1 MSSLARVPVNPWL
14 IAVIL
19 LAMAGGAFWL
29 LSSISGALLSAWL
42 LAYLLAP
49 LVMMLEERGVA
60 RGRACMLVYSLA
72 LLALAAI
79 FVFVLPLL
87 LEQVSHLAQN
97 FPKVL
102 ADFQQK
108 WWPEIASQFGL
119 PEQVEASG
127 FLSWLAGQF
136 SQAEVS
142 ELSPWALWGAS
153 AVSGFLGA
161 IVAAINVFLVPL
173 IAYYL
178 LRDWTGIAGAIRQR
192 VPSAI
197 RDDTLKLTRQAD
209 EKISLFL
216 RGQLSVCLI
225 LSCLYGLGLYLVGL
239 PYAFAIGLLAGLFSF
254 LPYVGLV
261 LGLCCAVV
269 VELWAFGFGDH
280 IWMVAIVFVLVQ
292 FAESFLLTPKLL
304 GDKLGLHPV
313 IILLALLVAGA
324 KFGFA
329 GMLLAI
335 PVTAAGS
342 VLIRELDRRYLGSRF
357 LTSP

>member
-1 MSSLARVPVNPWL
+1 MSNLARAPVNPWL
-14 IAVIL
+14 IVVIS
-19 LAMAGGAFWL
+19 LALAGGVFWL
-29 LSSISGALLSAWL
+29 LSSLSGALLSAWL

-49 LVMMLEERGVA
+49 LVMRLEERGVA

-79 FVFVLPLL
+79 FVLALPLL

-97 FPKVL
+97 FPQAL

-108 WWPEIASQFGL
+108 WWPEVASLFGL
-119 PEQVEASG
+119 PEQVDASG
-127 FLSWLAGQF
+127 FLSWMAGQF

-142 ELSPWALWGAS
+142 QLSPWALWGAS

-161 IVAAINVFLVPL
+161 IVATINVFLVPL

-178 LRDWTGIAGAIRQR
+178 LRDWSVIADAIRQR
-192 VPSAI
+192 IPSAI
-197 RDDTLKLTRQAD
+197 RDDALKLTRQAD
-209 EKISLFL
+209 AKISLFL
-216 RGQLSVCLI
+216 RGQLAVCLI
-225 LSCLYGLGLYLVGL
+225 LSGLYGLGLFLVGL

-254 LPYVGLV
+254 LPYAGLV
-261 LGLCCAVV
+261 LGLCCAAV
-269 VELWAFGFGDH
+269 VELWAFGFSDH
-280 IWMVAIVFVLVQ
+280 IWMIAIVFVLVQ
-292 FAESFLLTPKLL
+292 LTESFLLTPKLL

-313 IILLALLVAGA
+313 VILLALLVAGA

-329 GMLLAI
+329 GVLLAV
-335 PVTAAGS
+335 PVTAVGS

-357 LTSP
+357 LTPL